1 MRGSSL
7 KAKSARGAMALG
19 AGTVVER
26 GLRFGRNM
34 ILARVLAPDQF
45 GLMAIVMVVAN
56 MFEAFTEVGIKQSVV
71 QNKRGAEHDYLNVAW
86 WFQVV
91 RGLALFVIA
100 LAAAPWISSFYGKP
114 ELSRLLQVAF
124 LAILFRG
131 LVSPRAYVLEK
142 RYRFDKV
149 VLLVQGSGVFGSIV
163 AVVLGLVLQSVWA
176 LVIGFVAEFAMMC
189 VLSYVF
195 VPVKPTFRINREDM
209 AELFRFARAM
219 FGLPVLAIIAQQT
232 DVLVLGKVVAED
244 DLGMYFLAVALVNL
258 PVFLFSRIANPVLLP
273 AFSEKQD
280 EKDSLCWGILQVTKT
295 AAMFGVPLVAFMASC
310 AGGILLLA
318 YGPKYVGAAAP
329 LALLSLL
336 VVTRCQGAILASAYL
351 AVGRPHLHRRCCVLR
366 AVIIVGLI
374 YPAVVHLGLL
384 GAAIVVVLGSLVA
397 VLMQVYW
404 CRRIVDLKLGV
415 YTRCYLPGLLL
426 ALPIILTF
434 VILWLFHI
442 NHLIY
447 VLSIEA
453 FIFIATFIVGFFVWN
468 RTRLLAVAA

>member
-91 RGLALFVIA
+91 RGLGLFVIA
-100 LAAAPWISSFYGKP
+100 LVAAPWISSFYGKP
-114 ELSRLLQVAF
+114 ELLRLLQVAF

-163 AVVLGLVLQSVWA
+163 AVALGLILRSVWA

-219 FGLPVLAIIAQQT
+219 FGLPVLAIIALQT

-258 PVFLFSRIANPVLLP
+258 PIFMFSRIANPVLLP

-318 YGPKYVGAAAP
+318 YGPEYVGAAAP

-336 VVTRCQGAILASAYL
+336 VIARCQGAILASAYL
-351 AVGRPHLHRRCCVLR
+351 AVGQPHLHRRCCVLR

-397 VLMQVYW
+397 VVMQVYW

-415 YTRCYLPGLLL
+415 YMRCYLSGLLL

-434 VILWLFHI
+434 IILWLFQI
-442 NHLIY
+442 NHPIY
-447 VLSIEA
+447 VLSIET
-453 FIFIATFIVGFFVWN
+453 FVFIATFIAGFFVWN
-468 RTRLLAVAA
+468 RTRLLAVTT